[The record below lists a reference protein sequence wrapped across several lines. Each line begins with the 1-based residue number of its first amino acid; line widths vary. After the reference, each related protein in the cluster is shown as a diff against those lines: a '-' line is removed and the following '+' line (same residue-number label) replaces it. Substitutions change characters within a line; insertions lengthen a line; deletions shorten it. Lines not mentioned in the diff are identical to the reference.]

1 MQKSTVVDSET
12 GKSKDSRLDYF
23 PFCLKSFGINKDF
36 FCVIKTAKIVNF
48 TCMFSFN
55 M

>member
-23 PFCLKSFGINKDF
+23 PFCLKSFGIDDEL
-36 FCVIKTAKIVNF
+36 FCII
-48 TCMFSFN
+48 
-55 M
+55 

>member
-23 PFCLKSFGINKDF
+23 LFCLKSFGIDNDF
-36 FCVIKTAKIVNF
+36 FFVN
-48 TCMFSFN
+48 
-55 M
+55 